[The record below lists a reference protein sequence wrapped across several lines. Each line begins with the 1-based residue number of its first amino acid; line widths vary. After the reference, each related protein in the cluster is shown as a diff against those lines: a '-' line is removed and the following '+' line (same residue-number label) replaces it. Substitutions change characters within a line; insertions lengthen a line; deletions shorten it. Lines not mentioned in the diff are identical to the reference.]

1 MSLSEWA
8 KNDWLKAHRT
18 SKEEIDG
25 LFSIV
30 GREIADS
37 QVKGISSDGMFTHA
51 YRAALTLSTILLYAS
66 GYAPAKGQSHHF
78 RTFAALPK
86 VLGKDTN
93 DDAEYL
99 EKCRVK
105 RNAAEYDSANEASET
120 EGKEFVAFAKEFEK
134 IVRAWLKKNHPSLV

>member
-8 KNDWLKAHRT
+8 KNDWLKAHKT
-18 SKEEIDG
+18 SRQEIEG

-30 GREIADS
+30 VREISDA

-51 YRAALTLSTILLYAS
+51 YRASLTLSTILLYAF
-66 GYAPAKGQSHHF
+66 GYMPAKGQSHHY
-78 RTFAALPK
+78 RTFATLPRI
-86 VLGKDTN
+86 LGKDFG

-120 EGKEFVAFAKEFEK
+120 EGKELIAFAKEFEK
-134 IVRAWLKKNHPSLV
+134 IVRTWLKKNRGDLV

>member
-8 KNDWLKAHRT
+8 KNDWLKAHKT
-18 SKEEIDG
+18 SKQEIDG

-30 GREIADS
+30 AREIADS

-51 YRAALTLSTILLYAS
+51 YRAALTLSTILLYAA
-66 GYAPAKGQSHHF
+66 GYMPAKGQSHHY
-78 RTFAALPK
+78 RTFATLSL
-86 VLGKDTN
+86 VLGKSAS

-120 EGKEFVAFAKEFEK
+120 EGKELIAFAKEFEK
-134 IVRAWLKKNHPSLV
+134 TVRAWLKKNNSLLT